1 LLSHSPASQFDVGHD
16 FVLWLSVPIAV
27 RTERAGHKKV
37 YLSFTREPIFELAE
51 TQEEA
56 AGSVA

>member
-1 LLSHSPASQFDVGHD
+1 VSQFGVGHD

-27 RTERAGHKKV
+27 RTERAGQKKV

-51 TQEEA
+51 AEVEV